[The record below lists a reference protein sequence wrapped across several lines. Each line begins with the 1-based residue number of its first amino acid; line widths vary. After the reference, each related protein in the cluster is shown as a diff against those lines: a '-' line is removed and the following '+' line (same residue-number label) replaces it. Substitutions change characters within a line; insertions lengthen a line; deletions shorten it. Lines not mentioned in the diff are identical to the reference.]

1 MAFFGLFGRKSAP
14 TIPLSELGLT
24 CDMHSHLVPALD
36 DGSDST
42 ETSLSLITGLKNLGY
57 KKLIITPHVMTGFYN
72 NDEEKISKGFNALK
86 KEVENQHID
95 IELGVG
101 AEYYIDYDFMQD
113 LSKKPM
119 LTLGDSKMLL
129 FECSFVNQHK
139 NFDETVFEMQ
149 INGYKPVLA
158 HPERYLYWHENIEH
172 MKLLHD
178 RGIMFQLNM
187 LSLAKAYSPSVN
199 KAAKELINNDLVDFI
214 GTDLHNANHLNVIE
228 HTKLSE
234 RTFEKLKNATLLN
247 NTL

>member
-24 CDMHSHLVPALD
+24 CDMHSHLIPALD

-42 ETSLSLITGLKNLGY
+42 ETSISLINSLKNLGY

-72 NDEEKISKGFNALK
+72 NDEEKIVNGFNELK

-119 LTLGDSKMLL
+119 LTLGGSKMLL

-158 HPERYLYWHENIEH
+158 HPERYLYWHDNIEH

-178 RGIMFQLNM
+178 RGIFFQINI
-187 LSLAKAYSPSVN
+187 LSLAKAYSSDVN
-199 KAAKELINNDLVDFI
+199 KAAKILIENDLVDFI
-214 GTDLHNANHLNVIE
+214 GTDLHHAKHLNIIE
-228 HTKLSE
+228 NTKISE